1 MVATTTPTTTAD
13 GTMVTAASSRKAGLG
28 AGFTPSLGSGVLIA
42 VALGNVGMWLAAR
55 PANQPTARYLGELC
69 GAEAVLLFAG
79 SLVLATLL
87 HPIEW
92 AFGGLD
98 RVVVWHRRAAI
109 AGLVL
114 LVPHLAL
121 VTTSVDPYA
130 TSLGQGLGVVALLGL
145 LLLGVWALA
154 PRLRAARWPGP
165 IQQLARTTFE
175 RWLTAHRLTGLF
187 VAVAVAHGAIVDP
200 VLRASA
206 VLRVTYLAIGGI
218 GIAAY
223 VYREV
228 FARFV
233 VPIHDYTVATVRRPT
248 DTTLEVALEPAGA
261 PLSFIPGQFVVLA
274 FGGASAWQ
282 RHPFSVAS
290 APSER
295 RLEVAVKAVGD
306 YTRDLREKLQPGTPA
321 KAVGPFGGFDYRHG
335 GEHQIWIAGGI
346 GITPFMSWIRAL
358 NGTLDRGVAFYYSIA
373 KESDALYLDEIDAAA
388 ARYATFRPHIIVA
401 ERDGLLTAGRTL
413 NETASPTN
421 AWVYMC
427 GPPPMMTALADGFR
441 LVGIPANHIRWE
453 DFSLR

>member
-1 MVATTTPTTTAD
+1 
-13 GTMVTAASSRKAGLG
+13 MVTAASRREVGLG
-28 AGFTPSLGSGVLIA
+28 TALTPSLGSGVLIA
-42 VALGNVGMWLAAR
+42 VALGNVALWLVAQ

-69 GAEAVLLFAG
+69 GAEAVLLFAC

-87 HPIEW
+87 PPIER

-109 AGLVL
+109 GGVIL
-114 LVPHLAL
+114 LVPHRAL
-121 VTTSVDPYA
+121 VATSVDPYA
-130 TSLGQGLGVVALLGL
+130 TSLGQGLGVAALLGL
-145 LLLGVWALA
+145 LVLSVWALA

-187 VAVAVAHGAIVDP
+187 VALAVAHGAIVDP

-206 VLRVTYLAIGGI
+206 VLRIVYLAVGGI

-223 VYREV
+223 VYREI

-233 VPIHDYTVATVRRPT
+233 LPTHDYTVATVGRPN

-274 FGGASAWQ
+274 FGGASGWQ

-295 RLEVAVKAVGD
+295 RLEVMIKSVGD

-321 KAVGPFGGFDYRHG
+321 KAVGPFGGFDYRRG
-335 GEHQIWIAGGI
+335 GENQIWIAGGI
-346 GITPFMSWIRAL
+346 GITPFISWIRAL
-358 NGTLDRGVAFYYSIA
+358 NGKLDKSVDFYYAVA
-373 KESDALYLDEIDAAA
+373 KHGDALFLGEVDAAA
-388 ARYATFRPHIIVA
+388 AEYATFRSHLIVA
-401 ERDGLLTAGRTL
+401 EHDGRLTAERAF
-413 NETASPTN
+413 NESTRPTN
-421 AWVYMC
+421 VWIYMC

-441 LVGIPANHIRWE
+441 VEGIPANHIRWE
-453 DFSLR
+453 EFGLR

>member
-1 MVATTTPTTTAD
+1 MRIVRP
-13 GTMVTAASSRKAGLG
+13 
-28 AGFTPSLGSGVLIA
+28 GFSPSLGSGVLVA
-42 VALGNVGMWLAAR
+42 VAIGNVALWLAAR

-69 GAEAVLLFAG
+69 GAEAVLLFAC

-87 HPIEW
+87 PPIER

-109 AGLVL
+109 GGVIL
-114 LVPHLAL
+114 LVPHRAL
-121 VTTSVDPYA
+121 VATSVDPYA
-130 TSLGQGLGVVALLGL
+130 TSLGQGLGVAALLGL
-145 LLLGVWALA
+145 LVLSVWALA

-187 VAVAVAHGAIVDP
+187 VVLAVAHGALVDP
-200 VLRASA
+200 VLRASTA
-206 VLRVTYLAIGGI
+206 LRITYLAIGAI

-223 VYREV
+223 VYREI

-233 VPIHDYTVATVRRPT
+233 LPTHDYTVATVGRPN

-274 FGGASAWQ
+274 FGGASGWQ

-295 RLEVAVKAVGD
+295 RLEVAIKAVGD
-306 YTRDLREKLQPGTPA
+306 YTRDLYEKLRPGLPA
-321 KAVGPFGGFDYRHG
+321 KAVGPFGGFDYRRG
-335 GEHQIWIAGGI
+335 GENQIWIAGGI
-346 GITPFMSWIRAL
+346 GITPFISWIRAL
-358 NGTLDRGVAFYYSIA
+358 NGKLDMSVDFYYAVA
-373 KESDALYLDEIDAAA
+373 KQGDALFLGEVDAAA
-388 ARYATFRPHIIVA
+388 AEYATFRPHLILAEHDGHLTA
-401 ERDGLLTAGRTL
+401 ERAF
-413 NETASPTN
+413 NESARPTN
-421 AWVYMC
+421 VWIYMC

-441 LVGIPANHIRWE
+441 VVGIPANHIRWE
-453 DFSLR
+453 EFGLR